1 MQKAGLAGAMP
12 FSKEVVD
19 KAKVEAAK
27 IDADVFLYNGSIS
40 SGNDLKFIEVVFES
54 KSRDKA
60 LLVLTTNGGD
70 PDAAFRIARYFQDKY
85 SHFTVLI
92 AGRCKSAGTLLAIGA
107 HELAFM
113 PYGELGPLDIQH
125 ARIDRFD
132 RLQSSLTIQDS
143 LQTLEDRA
151 TMKFLQTVN
160 TYVQANQGLLS
171 FPVAAKAAGDFV
183 AQLYAPVFARID
195 PEEIGVRAR
204 SMRIAMDYGQRL
216 AKRSGNLKGPPSLKL
231 LAETY
236 PSHSFVID
244 RQEADGLFQ
253 RARDASPDERELVKV
268 LGRYAR
274 FEGARDTDSGFC
286 VLSEKKKAAAPAQGK
301 EALNEQNTKRASAN
315 GSRNS
320 KGAIAAPHAAPSA
333 PRRNRSKRALAVN
346 GRYRT
351 GHAT

>member
-1 MQKAGLAGAMP
+1 MGDMP
-12 FSKEVVD
+12 FPKDIVD
-19 KAKVEAAK
+19 KAKTVAAK

-40 SGNDLKFIEVVFES
+40 SGTDLKFIEVVFEA

-85 SHFTVLI
+85 SFFTVLI

-151 TMKFLQTVN
+151 THRFFQTVN

-171 FPVAAKAAGDFV
+171 FPVAAKAAADFI

-204 SMRIAMDYGQRL
+204 SMRIAMDYGNRL
-216 AKRSGNLKGPPSLKL
+216 AKRSGNLKGAPSLKL

-253 RARDASPDERELVKV
+253 RARDASDDERELVKV

-274 FEGARDTDSGFC
+274 FEGSKDTDSGFC
-286 VLSEKKKAAAPAQGK
+286 VLSEKRKKAAVEPGK
-301 EALNEQNTKRASAN
+301 EARHEKDSQRSSAN
-315 GSRNS
+315 GSRNP
-320 KGAIAAPHAAPSA
+320 KGTARASDASAGA
-333 PRRNRSKRALAVN
+333 PRRTRPKRALAVN
-346 GRYRT
+346 GRERT
-351 GHAT
+351 SHVA